1 MGTRGVDD
9 LHGCVSAG
17 QRGFIGWTRGRCLP
31 VTLARGYF
39 QRVDRPKPMMMK
51 PKPIAMFHSPM
62 LPIG

>member
-1 MGTRGVDD
+1 MTYTGVF
-9 LHGCVSAG
+9 LLVSGGSPAG
-17 QRGFIGWTRGRCLP
+17 HVAAACWPPASG
-31 VTLARGYF
+31 GYF

>member
-1 MGTRGVDD
+1 MTYTGVFP
-9 LHGCVSAG
+9 LVSAG
-17 QRGFIGWTRGRCLP
+17 SSAGHVVDACRSLWQ
-31 VTLARGYF
+31 RGYF